1 MIIIF
6 NLIFSFLW
14 PFVHVMENSRWW
26 SCHVCKFDAWICTSF
41 ETRWFARFCG
51 HGHVLTLPALV
62 SEWVSW
68 RIYNGHR
75 EKLYWKK
82 YHSEC
87 QRSHWT
93 DIMYTQ
99 TQQQQERG
107 EKKVGE
113 QQKEKGKVVICILL
127 VQGESKMERGRDVF
141 FSGTREIMMRSR
153 RLLYIEYIVP
163 RVFSP
168 TIIRSKGL
176 ALKVLRNL
184 FCLE

>member
-1 MIIIF
+1 
-6 NLIFSFLW
+6 
-14 PFVHVMENSRWW
+14 
-26 SCHVCKFDAWICTSF
+26 
-41 ETRWFARFCG
+41 
-51 HGHVLTLPALV
+51 
-62 SEWVSW
+62 
-68 RIYNGHR
+68 
-75 EKLYWKK
+75 
-82 YHSEC
+82 
-87 QRSHWT
+87 
-93 DIMYTQ
+93 MYTQ